1 MAESAFAVLDRLFG
15 CYHVVSPL
23 TSRVNRNRN
32 SGKGGKNAYKPRHH
46 CPPGLRLVS
55 LYSVLGP
62 IIRQSTERFAD
73 LQLFLAP
80 KSETSAQWDSWT
92 PTEKTSLEASA
103 LADYNK
109 DSIQKFYLDDG
120 TKPFYI

>member
-23 TSRVNRNRN
+23 TSRINRNRN
-32 SGKGGKNAYKPRHH
+32 SGKGGKNAYKPGHH

-73 LQLFLAP
+73 LQLFPAPKP
-80 KSETSAQWDSWT
+80 KSEMS
-92 PTEKTSLEASA
+92 EH
-103 LADYNK
+103 
-109 DSIQKFYLDDG
+109 
-120 TKPFYI
+120 